1 VQNRHTI
8 MPVFRRNISVSRSS
22 EMRRISNMNRQNEET
37 SGNIINIQRF
47 GHISGNFNS
56 RNNNRTT
63 QQFIPYNISG
73 RQYSEYNTHSIQNID
88 NSLIED
94 IIEDNNEYYPNFIDT
109 DTNNLN
115 SIDYNTNIINNIDN
129 NKCFPNQFVK
139 NTDGSYSEY
148 TYSDFINK
156 NQAYLYYNDTNE
168 YLPIS
173 QIV

>member
-1 VQNRHTI
+1 
-8 MPVFRRNISVSRSS
+8 MRRNTNI
-22 EMRRISNMNRQNEET
+22 NRQNEET
-37 SGNIINIQRF
+37 NGNIINIQRF

-63 QQFIPYNISG
+63 QQFIPYNTPSQ
-73 RQYSEYNTHSIQNID
+73 QYSGYNTHSIQNID
-88 NSLIED
+88 DSLIED
-94 IIEDNNEYYPNFIDT
+94 DIEYYPNFIDT

-139 NTDGSYSEY
+139 NTDGSYTEY